1 MRLYVISGNYYL
13 RRYDTYSVSQG
24 EDDVEQEPGAPP
36 ATRLSV
42 KYQIVPSSAWVGQT
56 VIPPVLYNLF
66 L

>member
-1 MRLYVISGNYYL
+1 MILV
-13 RRYDTYSVSQG
+13 SVSQG

-42 KYQIVPSSAWVGQT
+42 KYQIVPSSAGVGQT

-66 L
+66 LWCDHTPFYEASYI